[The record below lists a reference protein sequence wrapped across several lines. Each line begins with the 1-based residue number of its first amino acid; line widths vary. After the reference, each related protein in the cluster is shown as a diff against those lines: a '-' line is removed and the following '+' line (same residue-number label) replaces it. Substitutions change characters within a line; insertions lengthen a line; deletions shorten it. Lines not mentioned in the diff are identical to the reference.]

1 MFFRSRD
8 EFALHSSGSRL
19 DGDKTAGAFLYS
31 EMKLVEGCADDG
43 GIRRVQAVEHSNPD
57 SG

>member
-1 MFFRSRD
+1 MN
-8 EFALHSSGSRL
+8 ALHSSGSRL

-43 GIRRVQAVEHSNPD
+43 GIRRMQAVEHSNPD